1 MSDEWPPKEFLS
13 EFRTHMDKEPLM
25 RPIVAMDG
33 LQPYLETFEE
43 NEKEE
48 LLSVFWAIQKKIKL
62 PMNMRIGQQ
71 LNIASTPSLTIWYV
85 LDETDDLGDTLLVDV
100 KRSTETVSTVEID
113 DQVTLEDN

>member
-33 LQPYLETFEE
+33 LQQYLETFEE

-48 LLSVFWAIQKKIKL
+48 
-62 PMNMRIGQQ
+62 
-71 LNIASTPSLTIWYV
+71 
-85 LDETDDLGDTLLVDV
+85 
-100 KRSTETVSTVEID
+100 
-113 DQVTLEDN
+113 

>member
-13 EFRTHMDKEPLM
+13 EFRTHMETEPLM

-33 LQPYLETFEE
+33 LQQYLETFED

-48 LLSVFWAIQKKIKL
+48 LLSVFWAIQKKIKI

-71 LNIASTPSLTIWYV
+71 LNIASTPSLTIWYI

-100 KRSTETVSTVEID
+100 KRSTETENKVDLKEI
-113 DQVTLEDN
+113 THLEEN